1 MLPPRYVTASSR
13 AGRQE
18 AIRESAQ
25 WYAGLLE
32 DMVRRHPCEW
42 YYFEPFLRGNN
53 IIVYQLKSCI
63 FIALEVWLTTGSY
76 PYLLNHQI
84 A

>member
-13 AGRQE
+13 ADRQE

-42 YYFEPFLRGNN
+42 YHFEPFL
-53 IIVYQLKSCI
+53 K
-63 FIALEVWLTTGSY
+63 
-76 PYLLNHQI
+76 
-84 A
+84 